1 MASATQAVLQQHLT
15 ECRDRF
21 LGLQS
26 LIVRTATG
34 IIALLLA
41 IISYLVANHGLPG
54 IH

>member
-26 LIVRTATG
+26 LILKATTG

-41 IISYLVANHGLPG
+41 IISYLVSKHGLPG
-54 IH
+54 V